1 MAAGEFLAR
10 HRVFGGVCKVVGIF
24 DLRLGRRS
32 GERAAVLAA
41 RERAGIVAVG
51 ELDRAGEPTG
61 DAADAALFRLQADRA
76 DVVAVAGRAA
86 HGVARNAAN
95 VALCGRD
102 RAGVI
107 ALGEECARDRLTD
120 DTAGVHRAETRDR
133 AEIRALRDLCA
144 ALEVGRDAADGH
156 GGRADVGL
164 VRAAGDRAEV
174 IADHAADIALAADS
188 ARDGEVFDRAAVRGD
203 EAETGSTGVVGADG
217 HGVTA
222 AVKRAGKGGVVRG
235 FDESADGLPFNAACV
250 NVSRERDRIALEV
263 VILGLGCERLQ
274 LRERA
279 DAALLALELR
289 DGLGFDGRADR
300 AGVGHLAVGLLGR
313 GAGDGARVPCVG
325 LRLPLAAVRA
335 GAAVA
340 VGAVRCPCAE
350 AVLVLG
356 LRCAAD
362 VAHAVDIVVLVRRA
376 ALVIVHPL
384 AEEHAVVRRAEDGVE
399 IRADLLAEG
408 VAELVRSLTAREGG
422 LREAGVVF
430 DARVFFGAQ
439 IVAVLE
445 HVCVLI
451 HAAERRGLAACGAD
465 LAHVVAVGHA
475 TLDAVG
481 VVEIGADAARPVIGA
496 DAAEIVAVERA
507 VGRVLA
513 DDAAG
518 EARRTDAAE
527 VAAALDDDAAVVAE
541 DAGRIELGLHA
552 AGVFAAGDAH
562 IAAGGHADDAARV
575 LACGGDGAVIGAVRD
590 RSAAARNDQSAEDT
604 ADLTIAVH
612 AAVVRAALDARAH
625 HALSG
630 DAAETHGVAGEGHV
644 VFAAGDDRGG
654 QRHVA
659 DDAAGCAVE
668 QRIAHIVEPDVER
681 AVGLAA
687 GDRAAAVAC
696 DAAGIAIVD
705 ARGDLAAEG
714 AVFDAGV
721 GVLADD
727 AADIV
732 AAADDALDREVLD
745 ARRALERG
753 KQTDLIF
760 AALVDVEP
768 LDAVPLP
775 VERAGKLAVDAEREP
790 FVGLDRVAERSHAA
804 EVDVVFEPDGLARK
818 AVLTGLDQVGKTPE
832 VSGGGKLIHAALRLI
847 VPVVGLARLFRKHNG
862 VERDVVVSLRIMLGI
877 RRFKAI
883 HIEGIAVKEPVRDVG
898 EAVGHGDGLEVALTG
913 ITVDIVA
920 REAEFRD
927 AERPVAQ
934 RDARVLG
941 HLGGVIFPAAACA
954 GIRSEVQVGDV
965 SGVDDAGEL
974 PGLPEVFVGL
984 LKDGLGEGVGLDRLD
999 AGEVE
1004 RLEAAR
1010 LIKRGV
1016 ADLLHARGQLE
1027 LEDAVAQREGRQTDL
1042 LHAVGHGELQ
1052 AVVRARAVEH
1062 IVRDL
1067 LESGRE
1073 LDDRELL
1080 AKGARADHA
1089 GIGVAPVLNVGDRVG
1104 QLEPEELAA
1113 EEGLVA
1119 ERGHGQLLARDLDAR
1134 RHDEDALVADVLGQH
1149 DLGVVFDE
1157 LIFPRAADGVCADAL
1172 GRADGAGVL
1181 RVAVGLL
1188 FARVPG
1194 VQLGL
1199 LCAAAVVRAGAA
1211 VRRAAVGL
1219 PRAVVVLVG
1228 IRAEELVGGC
1238 LKVEHAVAVEA
1249 VVSRLTEVGAG
1260 VAQELFEPVLIQ
1272 RGVDGARHRG
1282 QRRRLGR
1289 GEGRAGAAL
1298 VAVGGVRGA
1307 HDARA
1312 RRGHVHA
1319 LAVLGARSE
1328 EVVLRQR
1335 AHADDGVIGRRVAG
1349 GAVAVVAGGGDND
1362 HALFHGCVAGV
1373 LERLRKVVRAEA
1385 HVDDVRAV
1393 FDRVV
1398 DRAHHVADGGVVGFC
1413 QHLDGHEPDVGHDA
1427 RDAELV
1433 IRVGKDHARNECA
1446 VTVVVGHGFGARFA
1460 AARVVGLDDLCG
1472 VDVLMV
1478 LAARDAVQT
1487 GVEHR
1492 DGDAAAELPLCPRCG
1507 HLQVVEVPLCAAGV
1521 ERVVRGRVVEQA
1533 ELVVR
1538 LAVVHGCLGQRV
1550 ELRRI
1555 RGAVEP
1561 VIRRDARQPVGKA
1574 RIAQLDDVALR
1585 RSGGGLVH
1593 VLRLRAKLRLGRC
1606 LRVGRVGCGGCCA
1619 GRGRAKRHERECQ
1632 HQHQRD
1638 RQQGFPCSL
1647 FHTSSYIFD
1656 LHFALVYD

>member
-144 ALEVGRDAADGH
+144 TLEVGRDAADGH

-350 AVLVLG
+350 AVLV
-356 LRCAAD
+356 
-362 VAHAVDIVVLVRRA
+362 RRA

-552 AGVFAAGDAH
+552 AGVFAADDAH

-687 GDRAAAVAC
+687 GDRAAAVAR

-705 ARGDLAAEG
+705 ARGDLAPEG

-768 LDAVPLP
+768 LDAVTLP

-804 EVDVVFEPDGLARK
+804 KVDVVFEPDGLARK
-818 AVLTGLDQVGKTPE
+818 AVLTSLDQVCKTPE
-832 VSGGGKLIHAALRLI
+832 IAGGGKLIHAALRLI
-847 VPVVGLARLFRKHNG
+847 VPVVALARLFRKHNG
-862 VERDVVVSLRIMLGI
+862 VERDVAVSLRIMLGVGC
-877 RRFKAI
+877 FKAV

-898 EAVGHGDGLEVALTG
+898 EAVGHGDGLEVALAG
-913 ITVDIVA
+913 IAVGIVT
-920 REAEFRD
+920 RKAEFRD

-934 RDARVLG
+934 RDARVFG
-941 HLGGVIFPAAACA
+941 HLGGVVFPAAACA

-974 PGLPEVFVGL
+974 PCLPEVFVGL

-1027 LEDAVAQREGRQTDL
+1027 LEDAVAQREGRQADL
-1042 LHAVGHGELQ
+1042 LHAVGHGEFQ
-1052 AVVRARAVEH
+1052 TVVRARAVEH

-1080 AKGARADHA
+1080 AEGARADHA
-1089 GIGVAPVLNVGDRVG
+1089 GIGVAPVLDVGDRVG

-1134 RHDEDALVADVLGQH
+1134 RHDEDALVADVFGQH
-1149 DLGVVFDE
+1149 DLGVIFDE

-1172 GRADGAGVL
+1172 GRAGGAGVV
-1181 RVAVGLL
+1181 RGAVGLL

-1219 PRAVVVLVG
+1219 PRAVVVLIG

-1238 LKVEHAVAVEA
+1238 LKVEHAVAVET
-1249 VVSRLTEVGAG
+1249 VMPRLTEVGAG
-1260 VAQELFEPVLIQ
+1260 VAQELFEPILIQ

-1319 LAVLGARSE
+1319 LAVLGARGE

-1335 AHADDGVIGRRVAG
+1335 AHADDGVICRRIAG
-1349 GAVAVVAGGGDND
+1349 GAAAVVAGGGDND

-1398 DRAHHVADGGVVGFC
+1398 DRAHHVADSGVGGFR

-1433 IRVGKDHARNECA
+1433 IRVGKDHARDERA
-1446 VTVVVGHGFGARFA
+1446 VAEVVGHGLGARFA

-1478 LAARDAVQT
+1478 LAARDAVEAA
-1487 GVEHR
+1487 VEHR
-1492 DGDAAAELPLCPRCG
+1492 DGDAAAELPFRPRCG
-1507 HLQVVEVPLCAAGV
+1507 HLQVVEIPLRAAGV

-1550 ELRRI
+1550 DLRLV
-1555 RGAVEP
+1555 RGAIEP
-1561 VIRRDARQPVGKA
+1561 VVRRDARQPVGKA

-1606 LRVGRVGCGGCCA
+1606 LRVGRVGCSGRCA
-1619 GRGRAKRHERECQ
+1619 GCGRAERHERERQ